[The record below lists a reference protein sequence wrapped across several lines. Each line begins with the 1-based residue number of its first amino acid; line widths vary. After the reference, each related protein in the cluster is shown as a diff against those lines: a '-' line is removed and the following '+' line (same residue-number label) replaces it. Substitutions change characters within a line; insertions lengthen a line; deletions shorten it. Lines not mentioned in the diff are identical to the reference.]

1 MADDACKESQHERL
15 GFIAALLIGSAIP
28 AHADTDIW
36 NNMLK
41 QQRGDDALHVDSAFC
56 DAQLGAPQ
64 NGTVTSAQYKR
75 CMRTRGWRFSHTVR
89 EKDDGYP
96 DPDNPGLVCHDSR
109 SAASRDRPARIS
121 ERGNRPG
128 GRMIRRR
135 RASP

>member
-1 MADDACKESQHERL
+1 MKRL
-15 GFIAALLIGSAIP
+15 GLIAALLIGSAIP

-64 NGTVTSAQYKR
+64 NGTATSAQYKR

-96 DPDNPGLVCHDSR
+96 DPDNPGLVCHDFK
-109 SAASRDRPARIS
+109 I
-121 ERGNRPG
+121 G
-128 GRMIRRR
+128 GVTG
-135 RASP
+135 SSCSNF